1 MTPHPDPLNAS
12 GERELGA
19 ARALAPRQWGEGGA
33 QRRVRGVYNPAPMPF
48 ASVEEAAELYRRGEF
63 VIIVDDEDRE
73 NEGDLCI
80 AAEKI
85 SPEAIN
91 FMAKH
96 GRGLICLALTEER
109 CRDLDLPL
117 MVENNTSPYGTAF
130 TVSIEARGRVTT
142 GISARDRC
150 ETVRVA
156 IDPKSRPQDLLR
168 PGHVFPLRAR
178 KGGVLKRAG
187 QTEASVDLA
196 SIAGMSP
203 AAVICEIMNEDGT
216 MARLPDLREFCTR
229 HGLHIITVA
238 DIIHYRMQ
246 HEKHVRCLASP
257 RLPTPYGDF
266 RVHAYKSDITGEEHV
281 ALVMGEINEDEP
293 VLVRVHS
300 SCLTGDVFLSKRCD
314 CGDQLDRALELI
326 AEEKKGVVLY
336 LLQEGR
342 GIGLINK
349 LKAYELQDE
358 GHDTIEA
365 NAKLGFAPDIR
376 DYGTGSQILR
386 DLGVRKIRLMTNN
399 PAKYVAIEGFGLEI
413 VERVPLEI
421 APTKATQKYL
431 EAKKKKLGHILEL
444 V

>member
-1 MTPHPDPLNAS
+1 
-12 GERELGA
+12 
-19 ARALAPRQWGEGGA
+19 
-33 QRRVRGVYNPAPMPF
+33 MPF
-48 ASVEEAAELYRRGEF
+48 ASIQEAAEIYRRGEF

-80 AAEKI
+80 AAEKVT
-85 SPEAIN
+85 PDAIN
-91 FMAKH
+91 FMATH

-109 CRDLDLPL
+109 CRELELPL
-117 MVENNTSPYGTAF
+117 MVEHNTSPYGTAF

-142 GISARDRC
+142 GISTRDRA
-150 ETVRVA
+150 ETVRAA
-156 IDPKSRPQDLLR
+156 IDPKTRPADLTR
-168 PGHVFPLRAR
+168 PGHVFPLRAK

-196 SIAGMSP
+196 QIAGMNPS
-203 AAVICEIMNEDGT
+203 AVICEIMNEDGT
-216 MARLPDLREFCTR
+216 MARLPNLREFAAK
-229 HGLHIITVA
+229 HGLKIISVA
-238 DIIHYRMQ
+238 DIIQYRMQ
-246 HEKHVRCLASP
+246 NERHVHCLASP
-257 RLPTPYGDF
+257 RLPTEHGEF
-266 RVHAYKSDITGEEHV
+266 RVFAYQSDITGEEHV
-281 ALVMGEINEDEP
+281 ALVMGEINEADE

-300 SCLTGDVFLSKRCD
+300 SCLTGDVFHSNRCD
-314 CGDQLDRALELI
+314 CGDQLERAFELI
-326 AEEKKGVVLY
+326 AKEGKGIVLY

-349 LKAYELQDE
+349 LKAYELQDQ
-358 GHDTIEA
+358 GADTIEA

-421 APTKATQKYL
+421 APSSTTRKYL

>member
-1 MTPHPDPLNAS
+1 
-12 GERELGA
+12 
-19 ARALAPRQWGEGGA
+19 
-33 QRRVRGVYNPAPMPF
+33 MPF
-48 ASVEEAAELYRRGEF
+48 ATVQEAAELYRRGAF

-80 AAEKI
+80 AAENVT
-85 SPEAIN
+85 PETIN

-109 CRDLDLPL
+109 CRELDLPL
-117 MVENNTSPYGTAF
+117 MVENNTSNYGTAF

-142 GISARDRC
+142 GISARDRS

-156 IDPKSRPQDLLR
+156 IDPRTRPADLLR
-168 PGHVFPLRAR
+168 PGHVFPLRAK

-187 QTEASVDLA
+187 QTEASIDLA
-196 SIAGMSP
+196 SIAGMMP

-216 MARLPDLREFCTR
+216 MARLPDLREFAIK
-229 HGLHIITVA
+229 HGLKITSVA
-238 DIIHYRMQ
+238 DIIKYRMN
-246 HEKHVRCLASP
+246 HERHVHRVASP
-257 RLPTPYGDF
+257 RLPTPYGEF
-266 RVHAYKSDITGEEHV
+266 IVHAFVNDITGEEHI
-281 ALVMGEINEDEP
+281 ALVMGEIAEHDD

-300 SCLTGDVFLSKRCD
+300 SCLTGDVFHSNRCD
-314 CGDQLDRALELI
+314 CGDQLDRAFELI
-326 AEEKKGVVLY
+326 AAEKKGVVLY

-349 LKAYELQDE
+349 LKAYELQE
-358 GHDTIEA
+358 QGHYTIEA

-376 DYGTGSQILR
+376 EYGTGSQILR

-421 APTKATQKYL
+421 APSVETRKYL
-431 EAKKKKLGHILEL
+431 EAKKKKLGHILDL

>member
-1 MTPHPDPLNAS
+1 
-12 GERELGA
+12 
-19 ARALAPRQWGEGGA
+19 
-33 QRRVRGVYNPAPMPF
+33 MPF
-48 ASVEEAAELYRRGEF
+48 TTIQEAAELYRRGEF

-80 AAEKI
+80 AAERVTAE
-85 SPEAIN
+85 SIN
-91 FMAKH
+91 FMARF

-109 CRDLDLPL
+109 CNELELPL
-117 MVENNTSPYGTAF
+117 MVENNTTNFGTAF

-142 GISARDRC
+142 GISARDRA

-156 IDPKSRPQDLLR
+156 IDPRTRPHDLAR

-196 SIAGMSP
+196 EIAGVGP

-216 MARLPDLREFCTR
+216 MARLPDLKEFAIK
-229 HGLHIITVA
+229 HGLKIISVA
-238 DIIHYRMQ
+238 DIIKYRMQ
-246 HEKHVRCLASP
+246 NEKHVHCLASP
-257 RLPTPYGDF
+257 KLPTNHGEF

-281 ALVMGEINEDEP
+281 ALVKGEINEEDE

-300 SCLTGDVFLSKRCD
+300 SCLTGDVFHSSRCD
-314 CGDQLDRALELI
+314 CGDQLERAFEMI
-326 AEEKKGVVLY
+326 AAEGKGVILY

-349 LKAYELQDE
+349 LRAYELQD
-358 GHDTIEA
+358 GGDDTIEA

-386 DLGVRKIRLMTNN
+386 DLGVRKIRLLTNN
-399 PAKYVAIEGFGLEI
+399 PAKYVAIEGFGLKI
-413 VERVPLEI
+413 LERVPLEI
-421 APTKATQKYL
+421 APSSTTQKYL
-431 EAKKKKLGHILEL
+431 ETKKQKLGHILEL

>member
-1 MTPHPDPLNAS
+1 
-12 GERELGA
+12 
-19 ARALAPRQWGEGGA
+19 
-33 QRRVRGVYNPAPMPF
+33 MPF
-48 ASVEEAAELYRRGEF
+48 ATVAEAAELYRSGQF

-85 SPEAIN
+85 TAEAIN
-91 FMAKH
+91 FMARF

-109 CRDLDLPL
+109 CRELDLPL
-117 MVENNTSPYGTAF
+117 MVEQNTSNFGTAF

-142 GISARDRC
+142 GISAKDRY

-168 PGHVFPLRAR
+168 PGHVFPLRAK

-196 SIAGMSP
+196 TIAGMMP

-216 MARLPDLREFCTR
+216 MARLPDLREFAIQ
-229 HGLHIITVA
+229 HGLKIISVA
-238 DIIHYRMQ
+238 DIIKYRMQ
-246 HEKHVRCLASP
+246 NERHVHCVASP
-257 RLPTPYGDF
+257 KLPTDFGEF
-266 RVHAYKSDITGEEHV
+266 RVYAYTSDINGEEHV
-281 ALVMGEINEDEP
+281 ALVMGDITEEDR

-300 SCLTGDVFLSKRCD
+300 SCLTGDVFHSSRCD
-314 CGDQLDRALELI
+314 CGDQLERAFELI
-326 AEEKKGVVLY
+326 AAEKKGVVLY

-349 LKAYELQDE
+349 LKAYELQD
-358 GHDTIEA
+358 GGDDTIEA

-386 DLGVRKIRLMTNN
+386 DLGVRQIRLMTNN

-421 APTKATQKYL
+421 APSSTTRKYL

>member
-1 MTPHPDPLNAS
+1 
-12 GERELGA
+12 
-19 ARALAPRQWGEGGA
+19 
-33 QRRVRGVYNPAPMPF
+33 MPF
-48 ASVEEAAELYRRGEF
+48 ATIQEAAEIYRRGEF

-80 AAEKI
+80 GAEKI
-85 SPEAIN
+85 TPAAIN

-142 GISARDRC
+142 GISAHDRS
-150 ETVRVA
+150 ETVRMA
-156 IDPKSRPQDLLR
+156 IDPKTRPHDLLR

-196 SIAGMSP
+196 EIAGMTP

-216 MARLPDLREFCTR
+216 MARLPDLREFAVQ
-229 HGLHIITVA
+229 HGLKIISVA
-238 DIIHYRMQ
+238 DIIKYRMQ
-246 HEKHVRCLASP
+246 TERHVHCLATP
-257 RLPTPYGDF
+257 LLPTEYGDF

-281 ALVMGEINEDEP
+281 ALAMGEIQEDEP

-300 SCLTGDVFLSKRCD
+300 SCLTGDVFHSSRCD
-314 CGDQLDRALELI
+314 CGDQLERAFELI
-326 AEEKKGVVLY
+326 GKEQKGVILY

-349 LKAYELQDE
+349 LKAYELQDQ
-358 GHDTIEA
+358 GDDTIEA

-421 APTKATQKYL
+421 APSETTQKYL
-431 EAKKKKLGHILEL
+431 ETKKKKLGHILEL

>member
-1 MTPHPDPLNAS
+1 MPLAT
-12 GERELGA
+12 
-19 ARALAPRQWGEGGA
+19 
-33 QRRVRGVYNPAPMPF
+33 
-48 ASVEEAAELYRRGEF
+48 VEEAAELYRRGEF

-80 AAEKI
+80 AADKI
-85 SPEAIN
+85 TPEAIN
-91 FMAKH
+91 FMARF

-109 CRDLDLPL
+109 CKELDLPL

-142 GISARDRC
+142 GISAHDRC
-150 ETVRVA
+150 ETVRMA
-156 IDPKSRPQDLLR
+156 IDPKTRPLDLLR
-168 PGHVFPLRAR
+168 PGHIFPLRAR

-196 SIAGMSP
+196 AIAEMTP

-216 MARLPDLREFCTR
+216 MARLPDLREFAVR
-229 HGLHIITVA
+229 HGLKIITVA

-246 HEKHVRCLASP
+246 HEKHVTCLASP

-281 ALVMGEINEDEP
+281 ALVMGEIAEDDA

-300 SCLTGDVFLSKRCD
+300 SCLTGDVFHSNRCD
-314 CGDQLDRALELI
+314 CGHQLDRAFELI

-342 GIGLINK
+342 GIGLLNK
-349 LKAYELQDE
+349 LKAYELQEQGD
-358 GHDTIEA
+358 DTIEA
-365 NAKLGFAPDIR
+365 NAKLGFPPDIR

-421 APTKATQKYL
+421 APTTATQKYL

>member
-1 MTPHPDPLNAS
+1 
-12 GERELGA
+12 
-19 ARALAPRQWGEGGA
+19 
-33 QRRVRGVYNPAPMPF
+33 MPF
-48 ASVEEAAELYRRGEF
+48 ATIEEAAELYRQGQF

-80 AAEKI
+80 AADKVTAETV
-85 SPEAIN
+85 N
-91 FMAKH
+91 FMARF

-109 CRDLDLPL
+109 CNELDLPL
-117 MVENNTSPYGTAF
+117 MVENNTATFGTAF
-130 TVSIEARGRVTT
+130 TVSIEARGKVTT
-142 GISARDRC
+142 GISAADRA

-156 IDPKSRPQDLLR
+156 MDPKTRPHDLAR

-196 SIAGMSP
+196 VIAGMTP
-203 AAVICEIMNEDGT
+203 GAVICEIMNEDGT
-216 MARLPDLREFCTR
+216 MARLPDLKDFALR
-229 HGLHIITVA
+229 HGLKIISVA
-238 DIIHYRMQ
+238 DIIQYRMQ
-246 HEKHVRCLASP
+246 TEKHVHCLASP
-257 RLPTPYGDF
+257 ILPTDFGDF

-281 ALVMGEINEDEP
+281 ALVKGEIEEQDE

-300 SCLTGDVFLSKRCD
+300 SCLTGDVFHSMRCD
-314 CGDQLDRALELI
+314 CGDQLVRAFELI
-326 AEEKKGVVLY
+326 ATEGKGVILY

-349 LKAYELQDE
+349 LRAYELQDQ
-358 GHDTIEA
+358 GDDTVEA

-376 DYGTGSQILR
+376 EYGTGSQILR
-386 DLGVRKIRLMTNN
+386 DLGVRKIRLITNN

-413 VERVPLEI
+413 VARVPLEI
-421 APTKATQKYL
+421 APSSTTRKYL

>member
-1 MTPHPDPLNAS
+1 MPLAT
-12 GERELGA
+12 
-19 ARALAPRQWGEGGA
+19 
-33 QRRVRGVYNPAPMPF
+33 
-48 ASVEEAAELYRRGEF
+48 VEEAAELYRRGEF

-85 SPEAIN
+85 TPEAIN
-91 FMAKH
+91 FMARF
-96 GRGLICLALTEER
+96 GRGLICLALTEQR
-109 CRDLDLPL
+109 CDELDLPL
-117 MVENNTSPYGTAF
+117 MVEHNTSSYGTAF
-130 TVSIEARGRVTT
+130 TVSIEARGKVTT
-142 GISARDRC
+142 GISAADRA
-150 ETVRVA
+150 ETVRAA
-156 IDPKSRPQDLLR
+156 IDPRTRPYDLAR
-168 PGHVFPLRAR
+168 PGHIFPLRAR

-196 SIAGMSP
+196 LIARMTPSS
-203 AAVICEIMNEDGT
+203 VICEIMNEDGT
-216 MARLPDLREFCTR
+216 MARLNDLHDFALK
-229 HGLHIITVA
+229 HGLKIISVA
-238 DIIHYRMQ
+238 DIIQYRMRT
-246 HEKHVRCLASP
+246 EKHVHCLASP
-257 RLPTPYGDF
+257 VLPTQHGDF
-266 RVHAYKSDITGEEHV
+266 RVYAYKSDINGEEHV
-281 ALVMGEINEDEP
+281 ALVMGEIAPEDD

-300 SCLTGDVFLSKRCD
+300 SCLTGDVFGSSRCD
-314 CGDQLDRALELI
+314 CGDQLELAFETI
-326 AEEKKGVVLY
+326 AREGKGIVLY

-349 LKAYELQDE
+349 LKAYELQDQ

-365 NAKLGFAPDIR
+365 NAKLGFPADIR

-399 PAKYVAIEGFGLEI
+399 PAKYVAIEGFGLQI

-421 APTKATQKYL
+421 APSQSSRRYL

>member
-1 MTPHPDPLNAS
+1 
-12 GERELGA
+12 
-19 ARALAPRQWGEGGA
+19 
-33 QRRVRGVYNPAPMPF
+33 MPF
-48 ASVEEAAELYRRGEF
+48 ATIEEAAELYRRGKF

-73 NEGDLCI
+73 NEGDICL
-80 AAEKI
+80 AAEKVT
-85 SPEAIN
+85 PEAIN
-91 FMAKH
+91 FMAKY

-142 GISARDRC
+142 GISAFDRA

-156 IDPKSRPQDLLR
+156 IDPKTRPQDLLR
-168 PGHVFPLRAR
+168 PGHLFPLRAK

-187 QTEASVDLA
+187 QTEASIDLA
-196 SIAGMSP
+196 TIAGVTP

-216 MARLPDLREFCTR
+216 MARLPHLREFAAQ
-229 HGLHIITVA
+229 HGLKIISVA
-238 DIIHYRMQ
+238 DIIHHRMQ

-257 RLPTPYGDF
+257 RLPTPYGEF
-266 RVHAYKSDITGEEHV
+266 RVYAYKSDVTGEEHI
-281 ALVMGEINEDEP
+281 ALVMGEIKEDEP

-300 SCLTGDVFLSKRCD
+300 SCLTGDVFQSHRCD
-314 CGDQLDRALELI
+314 CGDQLARALELV
-326 AEEKKGVVLY
+326 AAEKKGVVLY

-349 LKAYELQDE
+349 LKAYELQE
-358 GHDTIEA
+358 QGHDTIEA

-421 APTKATQKYL
+421 APTKGTRKYL
-431 EAKKKKLGHILEL
+431 EAKKNKLGHMLEL